1 MTMYKVLKT
10 MLHIFIRTINAYYL
24 VQIKWG
30 DNNKNNSIVQ
40 VSYRKNFLT
49 TKSVKLEQIVKAP
62 PQFLSKS
69 GFNSGVVISG
79 GRAWGGP
86 GSGRVCVAS

>member
-1 MTMYKVLKT
+1 MGIKLTTYKVLNS
-10 MLHIFIRTINAYYL
+10 MLNILIQTINAYYL
-24 VQIKWG
+24 VRIKWE

-40 VSYRKNFLT
+40 VSYRKNFFT

-69 GFNSGVVISG
+69 GFQLRG
-79 GRAWGGP
+79 GHFWRQGLGMPW
-86 GSGRVCVAS
+86 

>member
-1 MTMYKVLKT
+1 
-10 MLHIFIRTINAYYL
+10 MLNILIQTINAYYL

-69 GFNSGVVISG
+69 EFQLRG
-79 GRAWGGP
+79 GHFWRQGLGMPW
-86 GSGRVCVAS
+86 